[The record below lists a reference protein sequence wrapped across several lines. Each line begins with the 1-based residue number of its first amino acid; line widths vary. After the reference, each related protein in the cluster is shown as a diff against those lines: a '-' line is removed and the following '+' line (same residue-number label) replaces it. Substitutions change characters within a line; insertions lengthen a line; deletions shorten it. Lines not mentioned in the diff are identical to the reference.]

1 MMKIVLIFGMIILVT
16 FLMYKG
22 TRYVSRL
29 TRPWFWSILVAILV
43 IYSIMLWLKISPW
56 LISDTIVMIIALLV
70 GYAFGLT
77 VRSFSALSGFCIAAG
92 IADFISFTFSSV
104 LTSKII
110 NDYEQGY
117 NLLLQYLSITIP
129 LSSRMVPIVGIGDLI
144 IIGSIY
150 VSLNKLGYNDWFS
163 FLSPLVGLLM
173 ALCIGLLVNG
183 IFALPF
189 ICGAIIIYLLLKSKT
204 HLSKQIRSKNSNER
218 DI

>member
-1 MMKIVLIFGMIILVT
+1 MKTGLILGMIILVT

-22 TRYVSRL
+22 KRYVSRL
-29 TRPWFWSILVAILV
+29 TRPWFWSILAGLLV
-43 IYSIMLWLKISPW
+43 IYFIMLCLQISHW
-56 LISDTIVMIIALLV
+56 LISDTIVMIVALLV
-70 GYAFGLT
+70 GYAFSLT
-77 VRSFSALSGFCIAAG
+77 ISSYSALIGFCIAAG
-92 IADFISFTFSSV
+92 VADFISFTFSGG

-110 NDYEQGY
+110 NDYEHGN

-150 VSLNKLGYNDWFS
+150 VSLNKLGYNDLFS

-173 ALCIGLLVNG
+173 ALGIGLLVNG

-189 ICGAIIIYLLLKSKT
+189 ICGATIIYLLLKTKT
-204 HLSKQIRSKNSNER
+204 HLSKQIKSTDSNER
-218 DI
+218 DNK